1 MKQQIRARGHAKLET
16 EHLTKK
22 ESNKEVPSQAGGS
35 QKMVKIDLF
44 EDENRNKNSHFYEQI
59 ARGKE

>member
-22 ESNKEVPSQAGGS
+22 QQNKNLPSQTGGS
-35 QKMVKIDLF
+35 EKMVKIDLF
-44 EDENRNKNSHFYEQI
+44 EDENRNKNAQFY
-59 ARGKE
+59 